1 VAGWCSLFDMSSR
14 PLPPAAR
21 GLAAAITGAVTAAR
35 AEDPDAFAA
44 ASEHLASL
52 DPDRAGLLL
61 GGMVRSV
68 LEERHPDGLS
78 AEDLQ
83 NAVEESVRSAARWFT
98 ELDPGVLVVLLTS
111 AFGVHDTGE
120 ESARPTPLDVAR
132 HAPLLLAH
140 LLDGA
145 PRPFAGYLAG
155 TLAEIERAETVELP

>member
-1 VAGWCSLFDMSSR
+1 MSSR

-21 GLAAAITGAVTAAR
+21 ALAAAITETVDAAR
-35 AEDPDAFAA
+35 AADAAAFAA

-52 DPDRAGLLL
+52 DPARAGLLL

-68 LEERHPDGLS
+68 LEERHPDGL
-78 AEDLQ
+78 ATEDLQ
-83 NAVEESVRSAARWFT
+83 TAVEESVRSAVRWFPAP
-98 ELDPGVLVVLLTS
+98 DPGVLVVLLTS
-111 AFGVHDTGE
+111 AFGVHDAGE
-120 ESARPTPLDVAR
+120 ETTRPTPLDVAR

-155 TLAEIERAETVELP
+155 TLAEIQRAETVETP